1 MYLEVQLVKGK
12 FLKEVQKGRDLLVL
26 VTMADIYIDNLEF
39 TIQDTLLY
47 SFRYALG
54 RSTYCVQDVC
64 IAISK
69 HKDILG
75 EVTINLIKKEI
86 KDYLY
91 NAPIGFTQEWKDLLK
106 ELDNDPKSY
115 SASTLEVPK

>member
-1 MYLEVQLVKGK
+1 MSR
-12 FLKEVQKGRDLLVL
+12 FIKEVQKGRDALVV
-26 VTMADIYIDNLEF
+26 VTEADTHINKIEA

-75 EVTINLIKKEI
+75 DNTLGVIKKEI
-86 KDYLY
+86 HDYLH
-91 NAPIGFTQEWKDLLK
+91 NAPIGFTKEWKDLLK
-106 ELDNDPKSY
+106 ELENDPKSY
-115 SASTLEVPK
+115 SQSTLEVPR